1 MTSNCLLHY
10 SSGASKYKSIR
21 DPLGS
26 SRLLT
31 SLAGIVHEHDLHEQV
46 SGGAVNDAVDG
57 AQQGA
62 PGLIV
67 KDNHNAGVGHVVG
80 IHLCFTAD
88 EAEQRQTES
97 NSKQN

>member
-1 MTSNCLLHY
+1 M
-10 SSGASKYKSIR
+10 YKSIR

-26 SRLLT
+26 WRLLT

-46 SGGAVNDAVDG
+46 SGGAVNDAEDG

-67 KDNHNAGVGHVVG
+67 KDNHNAGVGHVIG
-80 IHLCFTAD
+80 IHLRFTAG
-88 EAEQRQTES
+88 EAERGQKFLNCLKDCMGREDRDDVE
-97 NSKQN
+97 